1 MDEDEDFVTI
11 KKSGASS
18 GGVCYN
24 STPKEGEGRMKK
36 AYKGEIGYFRH
47 ERFRRSILSLI
58 LLAVPVIILVSGFL
72 YFGNQK
78 NLMTIIGLVAF
89 IPFAMQLTT
98 TVAVFLHKS
107 LPEEEAEAIKAHA
120 GDLFMAYE
128 LFVTN
133 EKGSTMVDAFAIC
146 GNSVVGLVTEK
157 KGDPAVTKTHIEKT
171 LRANGHKVTVQFY
184 KELSPFLKRLDDM
197 NLRAEELRAGA
208 GAFKPDERYPD
219 YTREEVIWHLLLR
232 LSL

>member
-1 MDEDEDFVTI
+1 
-11 KKSGASS
+11 
-18 GGVCYN
+18 
-24 STPKEGEGRMKK
+24 MKK
-36 AYKGEIGYFRH
+36 AYKGEVGYFRH
-47 ERFRRSILSLI
+47 ERIRRSILSL
-58 LLAVPVIILVSGFL
+58 LLLLVPTIILVSGFL

-78 NLMTIIGLVAF
+78 NLMTVIGLVAF

-107 LPEEEAEAIKAHA
+107 LPEDEAKAIKDHA
-120 GDLFMAYE
+120 GDLLMAYE
-128 LFVTN
+128 LYVTN

-171 LRANGHKVTVQFY
+171 LRANGYKVSVQFFTD
-184 KELSPFLKRLDDM
+184 LGPFLKRLDDM
-197 NLRAEELRAGA
+197 NARKDALRESAGT
-208 GAFKPDERYPD
+208 FKPDERYPD
-219 YTREEVIWHLLLR
+219 YTREEMIWHLLLR